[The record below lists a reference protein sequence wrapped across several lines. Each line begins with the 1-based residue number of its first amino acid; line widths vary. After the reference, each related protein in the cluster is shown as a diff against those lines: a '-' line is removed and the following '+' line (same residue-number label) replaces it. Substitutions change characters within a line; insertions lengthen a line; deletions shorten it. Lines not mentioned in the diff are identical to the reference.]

1 MQEVRVQLAVDV
13 VVPEYDPMRMVDVGI
28 AAEHLFVHVLN
39 LILVTLGKSRRFADP
54 AVCIF
59 GCLLNGRKLIPRRK
73 VAGGEN
79 GLVLALARNPG
90 LDMLHIRGSW
100 QVYRVTVGVNPVVE
114 DAVHSFSAYET

>member
-1 MQEVRVQLAVDV
+1 MQEVRVELAVDI

-28 AAEHLFVHVLN
+28 ATEHLFVHVLD
-39 LILVTLGKSRRFADP
+39 LVLVTLWKSRRFPDP

-59 GCLLNGRKLIPRRK
+59 GCLLNGRKLIPRGK

-90 LDMLHIRGSW
+90 LNVLHIRGSW
-100 QVYRVTVGVNPVVE
+100 QIDRVAVGINPVVE
-114 DAVHSFSAYET
+114 DTVH